1 MKKLENAV
9 NSYVQDGFKILE
21 RSMVQDS
28 DIFYCLIAKNGTH
41 ILIMSNG
48 AAMYEKKIKLVNN
61 LSKYVR
67 RKFNELLF
75 NAKIADF
82 RARHYFV
89 KIIARV
95 ENYTLAQASKTTYD
109 QGKSNTHVAYILHQH
124 NKNYNVSISATN
136 PQLEKCGAL
145 TSIG

>member
-21 RSMVQDS
+21 RSRVQDS

-48 AAMYEKKIKLVNN
+48 AAMYEKKIKLVTN

-75 NAKIADF
+75 NEKIADF

-95 ENYTLAQASKTTYD
+95 ENYTLAQASKTT
-109 QGKSNTHVAYILHQH
+109 
-124 NKNYNVSISATN
+124 
-136 PQLEKCGAL
+136 
-145 TSIG
+145 

>member
-9 NSYVQDGFKILE
+9 NSYMQDGFKILE
-21 RSMVQDS
+21 RSMVQGS
-28 DIFYCLIAKNGTH
+28 DIFYCLIAKNRTH

-48 AAMYEKKIKLVNN
+48 AAMYEKKIKLINN

-75 NAKIADF
+75 NEKIADF

-95 ENYTLAQASKTTYD
+95 DNYTLAQASKTTYT
-109 QGKSNTHVAYILHQH
+109 QGKRNTHVAYILHQH

-136 PQLEKCGAL
+136 PRIEKCGAL
-145 TSIG
+145 TLIG